1 MKTKIKASF
10 TKPALFDP
18 DVLAYLETRHQNYVI
33 VPIDKARDGF
43 AFICKKFYI
52 SKNFSEAGDY
62 NNIQSN
68 FTNSKANFS
77 RDDIIKDNENYC
89 QKFDLKL
96 TDKDRSLPITI
107 TLYLYWLFE
116 LHKTPIG
123 ARFIIAFKNCSIQ
136 PLSGVIF

>member
-10 TKPALFDP
+10 TKPVLSDP

-43 AFICKKFYI
+43 AFIGKKFYI

-96 TDKDRSLPITI
+96 TGKDRSLPII
-107 TLYLYWLFE
+107 MYWLSE

-123 ARFIIAFKNCSIQ
+123 ARFIIASKNCSIE
-136 PLSGVIF
+136 PLLGVIS